1 MSNTPNKPTLEDL
14 LASKKLSNPT
24 PQSWAKFDEEV
35 KIKTLDSLH
44 KQNSYNT
51 SKIIIPLF
59 VVLLL
64 PVFVFQHFYF
74 SGNEDFILQ
83 ASNSGVGKDLVVAET
98 SNLTELAEDL
108 TITAIE
114 FADNTYNVST
124 SEEFELSYALE
135 NLESPEMTFVT
146 TAIDLEE
153 NRRTDLLSN
162 FAF

>member
-108 TITAIE
+108 TITAVE

-135 NLESPEMTFVT
+135 NLESPETTFVT

>member
-1 MSNTPNKPTLEDL
+1 MISFCKVST
-14 LASKKLSNPT
+14 
-24 PQSWAKFDEEV
+24 
-35 KIKTLDSLH
+35 
-44 KQNSYNT
+44 
-51 SKIIIPLF
+51 
-59 VVLLL
+59 
-64 PVFVFQHFYF
+64 
-74 SGNEDFILQ
+74 
-83 ASNSGVGKDLVVAET
+83 SGVANDLVVAET

-108 TITAIE
+108 TITAVE
-114 FADNTYNVST
+114 FADNTYHSST

>member
-24 PQSWAKFDEEV
+24 PQSWTKFDEEV
-35 KIKTLDSLH
+35 KIKTLESLH
-44 KQNSYNT
+44 KENSFNI
-51 SKIIIPLF
+51 SKKIIPLL

-64 PVFVFQHFYF
+64 PVFIFQHFYF
-74 SGNEDFILQ
+74 SGNDDLILQ
-83 ASNSGVGKDLVVAET
+83 ASTSGVGKDLVVAEST
-98 SNLTELAEDL
+98 NLTELAEDL

-114 FADNTYNVST
+114 FADNTYHSSI

-146 TAIDLEE
+146 TAINLEE

>member
-1 MSNTPNKPTLEDL
+1 MSNIPNKPTLEDL
-14 LASKKLSNPT
+14 LASKKLSNPS
-24 PQSWAKFDEEV
+24 PQCWTKFDEEV
-35 KIKTLDSLH
+35 KIKTLESLH
-44 KQNSYNT
+44 KGNSFNT
-51 SKIIIPLF
+51 TIKILPLF

-64 PVFVFQHFYF
+64 PVLVFQQVYY
-74 SGNEDFILQ
+74 SGNDDLILQ
-83 ASNSGVGKDLVVAET
+83 ASTSDVGKDLVVAEST
-98 SNLTELAEDL
+98 NLTELAEDL
-108 TITAIE
+108 TITSVE
-114 FADNTYNVST
+114 FADNTYHSST

>member
-1 MSNTPNKPTLEDL
+1 MSNIPNKPTLEDL
-14 LASKKLSNPT
+14 LASKKLSNSN
-24 PQSWAKFDEEV
+24 PQCWTKFDEEV
-35 KIKTLDSLH
+35 KIKTLESLH
-44 KQNSYNT
+44 KGNSFNT
-51 SKIIIPLF
+51 TIKILPLF

-64 PVFVFQHFYF
+64 PVFVFHHAYF
-74 SGNEDFILQ
+74 SDNEHITTEVFT
-83 ASNSGVGKDLVVAET
+83 SGAANDLVVAET

-108 TITAIE
+108 TTTAIE

-135 NLESPEMTFVT
+135 NLKSPETTFVT

>member
-24 PQSWAKFDEEV
+24 PQSWTKFDEEV

-44 KQNSYNT
+44 KQNSFNT

-64 PVFVFQHFYF
+64 PVLVFQHVYF
-74 SGNEDFILQ
+74 SNDDHLTTE
-83 ASNSGVGKDLVVAET
+83 ASTSGVANDLVVAET

-135 NLESPEMTFVT
+135 NLESPETTFVT

>member
-14 LASKKLSNPT
+14 LASKKLSNPS
-24 PQSWAKFDEEV
+24 PQCWTKFEEEV
-35 KIKTLDSLH
+35 KIKTLESLH
-44 KQNSYNT
+44 KGNSFNT
-51 SKIIIPLF
+51 TLKIFPLF

-64 PVFVFQHFYF
+64 PVFAFQHIYF
-74 SGNEDFILQ
+74 SDDEHLITEV
-83 ASNSGVGKDLVVAET
+83 STSGVANDLVVAET
-98 SNLTELAEDL
+98 SSLTELAEDL
-108 TITAIE
+108 TITAVE
-114 FADNTYNVST
+114 FADNTYHSST

-135 NLESPEMTFVT
+135 NLESPETTFVT

>member
-1 MSNTPNKPTLEDL
+1 MSNIPNKPTLEDL
-14 LASKKLSNPT
+14 LASKKLSNPS
-24 PQSWAKFDEEV
+24 PQCWTKFDEEV
-35 KIKTLDSLH
+35 KIKTLESLH
-44 KQNSYNT
+44 KENSFNT
-51 SKIIIPLF
+51 TIKILPLF

-64 PVFVFQHFYF
+64 PVFVFHHAYF
-74 SGNEDFILQ
+74 SDNEHITTEE
-83 ASNSGVGKDLVVAET
+83 STSGAANDLVVAET

-135 NLESPEMTFVT
+135 NLESPETTFVT

>member
-24 PQSWAKFDEEV
+24 PQSWTKFDEEV

-44 KQNSYNT
+44 KQNSFNT

-64 PVFVFQHFYF
+64 PVFVFQHVYF
-74 SGNEDFILQ
+74 SGNEPHFEV
-83 ASNSGVGKDLVVAET
+83 STSGCKRFMSLKTV
-98 SNLTELAEDL
+98 SELAEDL
-108 TITAIE
+108 TITAVE
-114 FADNTYNVST
+114 FADNTYHSST

>member
-1 MSNTPNKPTLEDL
+1 MSNIPNKPTLEDL
-14 LASKKLSNPT
+14 LASKKLSNPS
-24 PQSWAKFDEEV
+24 PQCWTKFDEEV
-35 KIKTLDSLH
+35 KIKTLESLH
-44 KQNSYNT
+44 KGNSFNT
-51 SKIIIPLF
+51 TIKILPLF
-59 VVLLL
+59 VILLL
-64 PVFVFQHFYF
+64 PVFVFHHVYF
-74 SGNEDFILQ
+74 SDDEHLAIEV
-83 ASNSGVGKDLVVAET
+83 STSGAANDLVVAET

-135 NLESPEMTFVT
+135 NLESPETTFVT

>member
-44 KQNSYNT
+44 KQNSFIT

-64 PVFVFQHFYF
+64 PVFVFQHVYF
-74 SGNEDFILQ
+74 SGNDDLILQ
-83 ASNSGVGKDLVVAET
+83 ASTSDVGKDLVVAEST
-98 SNLTELAEDL
+98 NLTELAEDL
-108 TITAIE
+108 TITAVE
-114 FADNTYNVST
+114 FADNTYHSST

>member
-14 LASKKLSNPT
+14 LASKKLSNPS
-24 PQSWAKFDEEV
+24 PQSWTKFDEEV

-64 PVFVFQHFYF
+64 PVLFFNMFIF
-74 SGNEDFILQ
+74 PDNDDFILQ

-108 TITAIE
+108 TITAVE
-114 FADNTYNVST
+114 FADNTYHSST

>member
-24 PQSWAKFDEEV
+24 PQSWTKFDEEV

-44 KQNSYNT
+44 KQNSFNT

-64 PVFVFQHFYF
+64 PVFVFQHVYF
-74 SGNEDFILQ
+74 SNDEHPTTE
-83 ASNSGVGKDLVVAET
+83 ASTSGVANDSVVAEST
-98 SNLTELAEDL
+98 NLTELAEDL
-108 TITAIE
+108 TITAVE
-114 FADNTYNVST
+114 FADNTYHSST

>member
-1 MSNTPNKPTLEDL
+1 MSNIPNKPTLEDL
-14 LASKKLSNPT
+14 LASKKLSNSN
-24 PQSWAKFDEEV
+24 PQCWTKFDEEV
-35 KIKTLDSLH
+35 KIKTLESLH
-44 KQNSYNT
+44 KGNSFNT
-51 SKIIIPLF
+51 TIKILPLF

-64 PVFVFQHFYF
+64 PIFVFHHAYF
-74 SGNEDFILQ
+74 SDNEHITTEV
-83 ASNSGVGKDLVVAET
+83 STSGAANDLVVAET

-135 NLESPEMTFVT
+135 NLESPETTFVT

>member
-24 PQSWAKFDEEV
+24 PQSWTKFDEEV

-74 SGNEDFILQ
+74 SGNDDFILQ
-83 ASNSGVGKDLVVAET
+83 ASSSVPVKDSHVTLKNI
-98 SNLTELAEDL
+98 SSELADDL
-108 TITAIE
+108 TISEVE
-114 FADNTYNVST
+114 FADNIYDTST

-135 NLESPEMTFVT
+135 NFETPEMSFVT
-146 TAIDLEE
+146 TALDLEE
-153 NRRTDLLSN
+153 NRRTDLFSN